1 MAESDASVVVVSPPP
16 LPGGGGAS
24 VSALIDA
31 AADTND
37 VDVCEGEG
45 AAPHK
50 EKPFVVVARAMQ
62 VRCTR
67 LACVLPEP
75 RCAWLRVQE
84 CVKLVSPVPAMDL
97 LLGVRRAL
105 AAARCP

>member
-1 MAESDASVVVVSPPP
+1 MAESDASVVVSPPP
-16 LPGGGGAS
+16 LPGSGGAS

-37 VDVCEGEG
+37 VDVCEVEG

-62 VRCTR
+62 VCGARGWHASS
-67 LACVLPEP
+67 LS
-75 RCAWLRVQE
+75 
-84 CVKLVSPVPAMDL
+84 LV
-97 LLGVRRAL
+97 
-105 AAARCP
+105 ARG